1 DVKRYTK
8 YIGTL
13 RTQISPAEFQVIL
26 FNSLYIKRG
35 FGLGI
40 QLIGSGFFGD
50 DFDFETNQHFETS
63 INEQWFL
70 SLSTVDS
77 DNSIKRQKLSEYIK
91 ELGSVEYKKIANFE
105 SLYKLFNETKL

>member
-1 DVKRYTK
+1 MFHRIVKTLNEYYDDYNDFDVKRYTK

-40 QLIGSGFFGD
+40 QLIGSGFL
-50 DFDFETNQHFETS
+50 EMILILKL
-63 INEQWFL
+63 INILKQVSMNSGFYHYQL
-70 SLSTVDS
+70 LTV
-77 DNSIKRQKLSEYIK
+77 ITL
-91 ELGSVEYKKIANFE
+91 
-105 SLYKLFNETKL
+105 